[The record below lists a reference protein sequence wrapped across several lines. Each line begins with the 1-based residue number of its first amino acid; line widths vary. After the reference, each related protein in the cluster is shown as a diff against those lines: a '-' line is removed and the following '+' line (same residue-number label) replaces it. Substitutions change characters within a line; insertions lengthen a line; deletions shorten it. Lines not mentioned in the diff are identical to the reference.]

1 AGEDCSYDDSN
12 QKLLEELEGVPEEKR
27 TAKLRTVVAISSPG
41 WKISLFDGE
50 ISGIIKDNGAGD
62 NGFAHDSL
70 FYIPEYRKTLAELS
84 FEEKNSISPRARAL
98 QKLKEHIKVI
108 EFRWEEV

>member
-27 TAKLRTVVAISSPG
+27 TAKLRTVVAISSPE
-41 WKISLFDGE
+41 GE
-50 ISGIIKDNGAGD
+50 ISLLDGKIFGIIKNHKAGN
-62 NGFAHDSL
+62 NGFGYDSL

-84 FEEKNSISPRARAL
+84 FEEKNSISHRARAL
-98 QKLKEHIKVI
+98 QKVKELIKELLNLI
-108 EFRWEEV
+108 GK